1 MNTRIYQLGRRKLTI
16 HDERQP
22 RGRPLERRDS
32 ATLPRFTWRDQR
44 DPRLCI
50 RP

>member
-22 RGRPLERRDS
+22 KGRPIRDS